1 MGVLCCFE
9 DGLNQ
14 SLVSPVV
21 QARFFLLV
29 IFMTDLKSST
39 FSGVTGTEL
48 KPVLLLNSFNTS
60 TSLLRIWRKKRNSEF
75 KIQNT
80 DGSENIIFTVILG
93 SC

>member
-1 MGVLCCFE
+1 MGLLCCFV

-14 SLVSPVV
+14 SLVSSVV
-21 QARFFLLV
+21 QARFFLFV

-60 TSLLRIWRKKRNSEF
+60 TSLLRIWRKKGIASLRYINA
-75 KIQNT
+75 
-80 DGSENIIFTVILG
+80 DGSENVIFTVILG
-93 SC
+93 SF